1 LKFFYEKDSFK
12 KYIIAILTVITIPF
26 AMAESSDNVDN
37 NTTEAI
43 PVYNVREE
51 FLDVNNKATE
61 FITAYNKAHHTN
73 LHTVEVNGTYCLPS
87 CLVPLKA
94 DWKISQAHGGKIPFR
109 YVISVSC
116 EKSTDNRY
124 REWYIDVLVRNEQ
137 GKSIQSID

>member
-1 LKFFYEKDSFK
+1 MKKIHLQ

-51 FLDVNNKATE
+51 FLDINNKATE

-73 LHTVEVNGTYCLPS
+73 LHTVEVNGKDYLPR

-94 DWKISQAHGGKIPFR
+94 GWKKAEVYGGKIPFR
-109 YVISVSC
+109 YVISISC
-116 EKSTDNRY
+116 EKSKDDRY
-124 REWYIDVLVRNEQ
+124 RKKWDIDVHVRNEQ
-137 GKSIQSID
+137 GNSIQSID

>member
-1 LKFFYEKDSFK
+1 MKKIHLQ

-43 PVYNVREE
+43 SVYNVREE
-51 FLDVNNKATE
+51 FLYINNKATE

-73 LHTVEVNGTYCLPS
+73 LHTVEVNGKDYLPR

-94 DWKISQAHGGKIPFR
+94 GWKKAEVHGGKIPFR
-109 YVISVSC
+109 YVISISC
-116 EKSTDNRY
+116 EKSKDDRY
-124 REWYIDVLVRNEQ
+124 RKKWDIDVHVRNEQ
-137 GKSIQSID
+137 GNSIQSID